1 MTSPANSQ
9 FICMQWMM
17 NALEPFNI
25 KVLDKEEILINWAE
39 IWDATEKI
47 VKHLKASP
55 VFYPGEEFTE
65 KVYKDYFMSND
76 LELIGAYADGK
87 LVGIIEWNQ
96 EENDFLEGKSNS
108 VNVG

>member
-1 MTSPANSQ
+1 MAFVGKVDKKIRI
-9 FICMQWMM
+9 FILSYM
-17 NALEPFNI
+17 
-25 KVLDKEEILINWAE
+25 
-39 IWDATEKI
+39 I
-47 VKHLKASP
+47 VKHLKVSP

-96 EENDFLEGKSNS
+96 EENDFLEGKLNS